1 MAENP
6 CLGLR
11 SLSALR
17 HGLTPLGRTLFGR
30 LQAEGV
36 DPGPSE
42 RPWGMGER
50 DPDSYRQKSW
60 GGSIR
65 WTNAPLNTAHVN
77 AQMLLAKRPGFRDKV
92 VGFELVA
99 VLESSPPILTRSG
112 YGPKKG
118 PERGGSSSEG
128 A

>member
-1 MAENP
+1 M
-6 CLGLR
+6 
-11 SLSALR
+11 
-17 HGLTPLGRTLFGR
+17 
-30 LQAEGV
+30 

-42 RPWGMGER
+42 RPFGRGVK
-50 DPDSYRQKSW
+50 DPASYRKKCW
-60 GGSIR
+60 GGRSGGR
-65 WTNAPLNTAHVN
+65 TLNTAHVN

-99 VLESSPPILTRSG
+99 VLESPPPILTRSG

-118 PERGGSSSEG
+118 PERDGGSPAG